1 MAIITISRGS
11 LSGGELLAEQLSA
24 RLGSE
29 VISREV
35 IVEAAR
41 KYGVSETK
49 LREGM
54 KGTLGFWDRFRKQKE
69 RYILAV
75 QATLAEMV
83 KEGNIIYHGHA
94 GHLLLKELSRVIK
107 VRLIAPMEYRIRSA
121 MIELNLSRE
130 KAVKHIETVDER
142 RAKWVKQ
149 LFNVEW
155 TDPDLYD
162 LVLNLEHMS
171 IETASELV
179 VDLAGRREYRRN
191 PELERERHA
200 FALRKRVMAE
210 LAFRTGFPEDSIN
223 VSLKQGSVFIKSSPF
238 FDKNREEVIGFIS
251 RIEGIEAVLT
261 EGGDTAEKKATAVSQ
276 ERKAADIMLPVSSY
290 PFIHHTVTIREAIAA
305 LSTSSVQLNDGH
317 VISPRFILVQD
328 ETHKLVGVIARRSL
342 LRGLNPTLKAME
354 RAKETV
360 EAVTHRHDL
369 SWPMAF
375 SWVSLFS
382 EAAVAY
388 ANEPVSAIMAPI
400 RATVRP
406 EDNLSEVVTTMLQV
420 GVDLVPVVDG
430 NKPVGVI
437 LMTDVFDTVAEFI
450 MENAKED

>member
-24 RLGSE
+24 RLGSP

-35 IVEAAR
+35 IVEAAK

-83 KEGNIIYHGHA
+83 QEGNIIYHGHA
-94 GHLLLKELSRVIK
+94 GHLLLKELSSVIK

-130 KAVKHIETVDER
+130 NAVKHIETVDER

-155 TDPDLYD
+155 TDPSLYD

-179 VDLAGRREYRRN
+179 VDLAGRREYRKN
-191 PELERERHA
+191 PELERERHE

-210 LAFRTGFPEDSIN
+210 LAFRSGFPEDSID

-238 FDKNREEVIGFIS
+238 FEKNREEVIGFIR
-251 RIEGIEAVLT
+251 RIEGVKAVLT
-261 EGGDTAEKKATAVSQ
+261 EGGDAAEQKANAASA
-276 ERKAADIMLPVSSY
+276 ERTAADVMLPVSSY
-290 PFIHHTVTIREAIAA
+290 PFIHHSVTIREAIAA
-305 LSTSSVQLNDGH
+305 LSTSSIQLKDGH

-388 ANEPVSAIMAPI
+388 ANEPVSSIMAPI

-406 EDNLSEVVTTMLQV
+406 DDNLSEVVTTMLQV
-420 GVDLVPVVDG
+420 GVDLVPVVDDT
-430 NKPVGVI
+430 KPVGVI